1 MLKNISKLGIELSKT
16 KQQLISGGSSSRC
29 YYCHCLTGEIVIACG
44 PDRVEACG
52 EAC

>member
-16 KQQLISGGSSSRC
+16 KQRNILGGDSPEC
-29 YYCHCLTGEIVIACG
+29 YYCKCLTGDIVIACG